1 MKSALAMRHVHFE
14 DLGTLAPVLE
24 RLGYEI
30 RYVDVPDG
38 ALGSADL
45 LRPDLVVCLGGPI
58 GAYETDAY
66 PFLGEELAALE
77 GRLAR
82 SRPTL
87 GICLGSQLMA
97 RALGARVY
105 PTGTKEIGFAP
116 LRLTAAGRDSC
127 LAPLGDDGAVLHWHG
142 DTFDLPVGAVH
153 LARTDVCENQA
164 FSVGEHALALQFHV
178 EVSPGDLRALAR
190 RPCLRAGG
198 GENSAGESSS
208 RDARAR
214 PRPRPHRGGDP
225 GPLARSGGTGLSA
238 DQWGGADPHTF
249 SRRASRPQLLR

>member
-116 LRLTAAGRDSC
+116 LGLTAAGRDSC

-178 EVSPGDLRALAR
+178 EVSPGDFERWLVGHACELAAARIQPARLRLAMRERGRGLAR
-190 RPCLRAGG
+190 TAEEILVRWLARAGP
-198 GENSAGESSS
+198 A
-208 RDARAR
+208 
-214 PRPRPHRGGDP
+214 
-225 GPLARSGGTGLSA
+225 
-238 DQWGGADPHTF
+238 
-249 SRRASRPQLLR
+249 